1 MPAPK
6 TYYSAADIMNVLGVG
21 RNKAYEILHMFEVK
35 GKAFHFGRVIRVR
48 SDYFEKWL
56 AENDQ
61 ETAKQ
66 HKLASV
72 SA

>member
-1 MPAPK
+1 ML
-6 TYYSAADIMNVLGVG
+6 NNLG
-21 RNKAYEILHMFEVK
+21 YEFQIPSSNTKF
-35 GKAFHFGRVIRVR
+35 IC

-56 AENDQ
+56 AENEQ